1 MGGKGVTQMPKNPS
15 HLLLLVSTIGG
26 GVIYTSYLL
35 TKNLI
40 FLVILVISGL
50 GA

>member
-1 MGGKGVTQMPKNPS
+1 MRVERVTEMPKNPLTFFGF
-15 HLLLLVSTIGG
+15 HYRGG